1 MPKTPKIVPFPAKTI
16 PEPPAELAEA
26 GSQLWRTVMERYVI
40 EDTHAEVL
48 KLACLSADSAA
59 SMRRKIKAEGETVI
73 GSTGQP
79 AAHPLIACE
88 GAAQKRIAQF
98 LRTLGLFDEP
108 KREKAGRPPR
118 LGGF

>member
-1 MPKTPKIVPFPAKTI
+1 MPKTPQIVPFPAKTI
-16 PEPPAELAEA
+16 REPPAELAEA

-48 KLACLSADSAA
+48 KLVCLSADAAA

-79 AAHPLIACE
+79 AAHPLIATE
-88 GAAQKRIAQF
+88 GAAQKRA
-98 LRTLGLFDEP
+98 D
-108 KREKAGRPPR
+108 A
-118 LGGF
+118 